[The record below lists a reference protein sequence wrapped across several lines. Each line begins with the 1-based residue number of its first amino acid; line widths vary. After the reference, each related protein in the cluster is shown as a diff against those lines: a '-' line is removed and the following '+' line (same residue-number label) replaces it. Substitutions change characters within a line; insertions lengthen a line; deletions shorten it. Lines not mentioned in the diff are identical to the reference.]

1 MAQRV
6 MTTGGY
12 PVKLPDADEIASDI
26 TGDVMSREISIN
38 QLTGMSS
45 AVSDVIHAKSPKD
58 IRDAAGIQESQ
69 IAVKGDPGP
78 ENVLS
83 VGEVETLSP
92 GEEAKVTITGG
103 SPEQVVNFWLPQA
116 EADRITLSAGEVQT
130 LPYGEPASADISGKH
145 PDYQVNFAIPS
156 GKNAGDVSLSAGSV
170 EMLPNG
176 SDPKVVV
183 EGNYPDFTISIKIP
197 SAADGV
203 TPENPSITAGAVT
216 TLQAGSNA
224 SAKVSGTYPDF
235 KVDFGIPAGQPAAT
249 NKFIAGTVTTLAAG
263 AKATAE
269 ITGQAPNFVV
279 NFGIPIGSAGTN
291 ATTTANATATTPG
304 LMSATDKA
312 KIDTF
317 NAPAFNVVA
326 SGGRPVGT
334 AFTIDANK
342 NARVSYTISYTLS
355 ATLTIGQTIQI
366 VASVDG
372 KEVARMADGILLGLA
387 GNLQKTKSFSFDVP
401 AGKSV
406 LLTKTGTSSIVA
418 TVVSGQEVLY

>member
-26 TGDVMSREISIN
+26 TGDVMSRKVSVK
-38 QLTGMSS
+38 QLTGMSD

-69 IAVKGDPGP
+69 IAVKGDPGKSAY
-78 ENVLS
+78 EIAVQDGFEGS
-83 VGEVETLSP
+83 ET
-92 GEEAKVTITGG
+92 E
-103 SPEQVVNFWLPQA
+103 WL
-116 EADRITLSAGEVQT
+116 
-130 LPYGEPASADISGKH
+130 ASLK
-145 PDYQVNFAIPS
+145 
-156 GKNAGDVSLSAGSV
+156 
-170 EMLPNG
+170 G
-176 SDPKVVV
+176 SDGK
-183 EGNYPDFTISIKIP
+183 
-197 SAADGV
+197 DGV
-203 TPENPSITAGAVT
+203 NGTNGKDGA
-216 TLQAGSNA
+216 
-224 SAKVSGTYPDF
+224 
-235 KVDFGIPAGQPAAT
+235 
-249 NKFIAGTVTTLAAG
+249 
-263 AKATAE
+263 
-269 ITGQAPNFVV
+269 
-279 NFGIPIGSAGTN
+279 N
-291 ATTTANATATTPG
+291 ATTTASATSTTPG

-312 KIDTF
+312 KLDTF

-342 NARVSYTISYTLS
+342 NARVSYTISYSLS

-401 AGKSV
+401 AGRSV